1 MTSRTKTAFF
11 IAVGLLLCGCASI
24 ADRQPQYGAPKP
36 AVQTQPSPAMAAPAA
51 KPVAVRHNRSQ
62 GGAHVAGPSTSRS
75 TGRSDHRDVQYVE
88 NLRICLAGTYE
99 CHSQLLTA
107 EDRANVAAADYQRNL
122 TICLRGG
129 RYGCRHAELSPDDLV
144 QVREAEYRT
153 ILSGCLRGHR
163 YGCQH
168 ASLRPD
174 DLVRVREAEYRN
186 NLSACLRGRVYG
198 CRHDELRPEDL
209 TSVRAAEY
217 KVNLDHCLSRYP
229 LRCNTTLLSKE
240 DQDRVGAHN
249 QTLRNPTA
257 PLSAPTVGGPQLR

>member
-1 MTSRTKTAFF
+1 MTSRVKTALC

-24 ADRQPQYGAPKP
+24 ADRQPQHGAPKAP
-36 AVQTQPSPAMAAPAA
+36 VQTQPSPTMASSAA
-51 KPVAVRHNRSQ
+51 KPVAVRHNRSR
-62 GGAHVAGPSTSRS
+62 GGAHVAGPSTSPS
-75 TGRSDHRDVQYVE
+75 AGGSDHREVQYVE

-107 EDRANVAAADYQRNL
+107 EDRAKVAAADYQRNL

-129 RYGCRHAELSPDDLV
+129 SYGCRHAELSPDDLV

-163 YGCQH
+163 HGCQH
-168 ASLRPD
+168 ASLRP
-174 DLVRVREAEYRN
+174 EYRN

-209 TSVRAAEY
+209 TSVRATEY

-229 LRCNTTLLSKE
+229 VRCNATLLSKE

>member
-1 MTSRTKTAFF
+1 MTSRIKTAFC

-24 ADRQPQYGAPKP
+24 ADRQPQHAAPKAP
-36 AVQTQPSPAMAAPAA
+36 VQTQPSPAMAASAA
-51 KPVAVRHNRSQ
+51 KPVAVRHNGSR
-62 GGAHVAGPSTSRS
+62 GGAHVAGPSASRS
-75 TGRSDHRDVQYVE
+75 TGGSDQYVE
-88 NLRICLAGTYE
+88 NLHICLAGTYE
-99 CHSQLLTA
+99 CRSQLLTA

-122 TICLRGG
+122 TVCLRGG
-129 RYGCRHAELSPDDLV
+129 SYGCRHAELSSDDLV
-144 QVREAEYRT
+144 QVREAEYRA

-174 DLVRVREAEYRN
+174 DLVRVRDAEYRN

-198 CRHDELRPEDL
+198 CRHDELRSEDL

-217 KVNLDHCLSRYP
+217 KINLDHCLSRYP
-229 LRCNTTLLSKE
+229 LRCNTALLSKE

-249 QTLRNPTA
+249 QTLRNPNAT
-257 PLSAPTVGGPQLR
+257 LSAPTVGGPQLR